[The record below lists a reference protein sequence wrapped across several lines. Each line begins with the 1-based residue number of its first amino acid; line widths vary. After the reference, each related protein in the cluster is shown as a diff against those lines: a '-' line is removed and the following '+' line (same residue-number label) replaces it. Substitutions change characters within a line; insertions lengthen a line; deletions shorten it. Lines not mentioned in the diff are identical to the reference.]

1 MHGVRPSLLPIERAG
16 AVVLCGL
23 QHLLHTTGEGAG
35 EGADTAPAA
44 PAGEGAGAKEAAGA
58 EAGTEA
64 RPKEGMRV
72 AKLVLFYGC
81 DVKYLF

>member
-1 MHGVRPSLLPIERAG
+1 MHCVRPSLLPIKRAG

-23 QHLLHTTGEGAG
+23 QHLLHRTGEGAG

-64 RPKEGMRV
+64 RPQEGMRV
-72 AKLVLFYGC
+72 AKFFLFSFI
-81 DVKYLF
+81 LRL